1 MMNMRRFIC
10 LLFTA
15 AALSAANG
23 QTLEECQQAAE
34 RNYPLIQ
41 RMDLIRQTT
50 GLTVDNIQKGWLPQV
65 TGTAQATYQSDV
77 TAFPEQLQGVYQQM
91 GINMKGLRKDQYRI
105 GVDVQQTVYD
115 GGAISSQKEVALK
128 QGDLEVAQNEVNIY
142 GVRKR
147 VNEMYFALLL
157 LDDQIQLN
165 RDLQELLSANEKKLQ
180 SMVKGGTA
188 AESDYQNVK
197 AERLNAC

>member
-1 MMNMRRFIC
+1 MRRFIC

-23 QTLEECQQAAE
+23 QTLDECQQAAE

-50 GLTVDNIQKGWLPQV
+50 DLTVDNIQKGWLPQV

-105 GVDVQQTVYD
+105 GVTTQSESTIHRIMHRELSQSDFERP
-115 GGAISSQKEVALK
+115 ISHPYLYHLNLLIKKYKETKDKELFFQLK
-128 QGDLEVAQNEVNIY
+128 NDLPE
-142 GVRKR
+142 G
-147 VNEMYFALLL
+147 F
-157 LDDQIQLN
+157 
-165 RDLQELLSANEKKLQ
+165 LQRRIWQ
-180 SMVKGGTA
+180 HVP
-188 AESDYQNVK
+188 
-197 AERLNAC
+197 